1 MRYYD
6 SEVEVG
12 VGDFLGRE
20 GLAREEPVVIRDDEV
35 GARDRVLAKHLCA
48 VCGETSIKT
57 KEKEEKR
64 GKMSFIQTR
73 STHTHTC
80 TLTRVRARALTHT
93 HILH

>member
-12 VGDFLGRE
+12 VGDFFGRE

-48 VCGETSIKT
+48 VCGETRIKN
-57 KEKEEKR
+57 
-64 GKMSFIQTR
+64 
-73 STHTHTC
+73 
-80 TLTRVRARALTHT
+80 L
-93 HILH
+93 